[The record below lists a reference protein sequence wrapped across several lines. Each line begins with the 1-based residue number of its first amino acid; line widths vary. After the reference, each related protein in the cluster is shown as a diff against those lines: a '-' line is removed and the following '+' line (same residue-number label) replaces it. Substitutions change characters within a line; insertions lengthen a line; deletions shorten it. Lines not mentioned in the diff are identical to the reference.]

1 MAPLGV
7 EAEIWWQLGAIDL
20 AFSIT
25 RLSILGYAWR
35 SNTCEIRDLKSNLRS
50 GELKT
55 GRDKVWRVVG
65 GE

>member
-1 MAPLGV
+1 MAPLGSS
-7 EAEIWWQLGAIDL
+7 L
-20 AFSIT
+20 STT

-35 SNTCEIRDLKSNLRS
+35 SNTCEIRDLKSNLRG